1 MSGKRKSFPALV
13 LLVFCSLSC
22 EKDGLHRIARETTA
36 MDTYLSVTLYDD
48 HLSIADGNAI
58 IDSVFAEVN
67 RIEQLMT
74 DYADTSEVGK
84 VNARAGRDSVAV
96 SPELITIL
104 RIANNF
110 SEQSGGSFDVTVGP
124 IVRAWDFLGSEHE
137 IPTRGR
143 MRLLRRLV
151 GFRNIA
157 IDSPYVHLRQRGM
170 RLDLGGI
177 AKGYAV
183 DRCIEILKRRGVKH
197 AIVDLGGNLGVWW
210 EGTHALDSSAAEIL
224 IRHPRKEGKFF
235 GSFHAGTCGI
245 ATSGDYQR
253 YFIKDGVRYHH
264 IIDPSTG
271 FPARDVVSVTIVADD
286 ATTADALSTLVFVLG
301 REKGMEFIK
310 QLPGVE
316 GVMIWEEGDSL
327 RYILSPGLEG
337 KFVRSHD

>member
-1 MSGKRKSFPALV
+1 MKRFFFSCI
-13 LLVFCSLSC
+13 LLAFGTLSC
-22 EKDGLHRIARETTA
+22 EKGGLQRIARETTA
-36 MDTYLSVTLYDD
+36 MDTYLSVTIYDEQ
-48 HLSIADGNAI
+48 LSIADGNAI

-74 DYADTSEVGK
+74 DYTDTSEVGK
-84 VNARAGRDSVAV
+84 INIRAGRESVAV
-96 SPELITIL
+96 SPELIHLLTV
-104 RIANNF
+104 ANDF

-151 GFRNIA
+151 NFRNIV
-157 IDSPYVHLRQRGM
+157 IDSPMVYLRQRGM

-183 DRCIEILKRRGVKH
+183 DRSVELLKRRGVKR

-210 EGTHALDSSAAEIL
+210 EGTHALDSSVAEIL

-235 GSFHAGTCGI
+235 GSFHAGTSGI
-245 ATSGDYQR
+245 STSGDYQR
-253 YFIKDGVRYHH
+253 YFIKGGVRYHH

-271 FPARDVVSVTIVADD
+271 YPARDVVSVTIIAND

-301 REKGMEFIK
+301 RVNGMELIK
-310 QLPGVE
+310 HTSGVE
-316 GVMIWEEGDSL
+316 GLIIWEEGDSL
-327 RYILSPGLEG
+327 RYLLSPGLEG
-337 KFVRSHD
+337 KFVRSND